1 MEPVAVVG
9 LRGDKVVSSWQPRE
23 RRTGFIREI
32 SHRIPFYTFWCL
44 NHISTFLTQNI
55 KKKTH

>member
-9 LRGDKVVSSWQPRE
+9 LGGDKVVSSWQLRE
-23 RRTGFIREI
+23 RTGFIREI
-32 SHRIPFYTFWCL
+32 SHCIPFYTFWRS